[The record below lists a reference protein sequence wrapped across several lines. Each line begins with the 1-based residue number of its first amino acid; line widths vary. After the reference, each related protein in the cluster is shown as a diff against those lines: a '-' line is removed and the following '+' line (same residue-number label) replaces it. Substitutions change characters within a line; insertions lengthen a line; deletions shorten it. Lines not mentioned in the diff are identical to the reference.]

1 MQQLWRVF
9 CILCLALSSFKESG
23 SPSPTNILYTMKAVL
38 VWPLFLYVCLSIVAA
53 KTVQTKFDANTL
65 HTNRALA
72 AETQMVDDGSGK
84 VEVRVKFYEC
94 IQQSAFSLAN
104 MAILALR

>member
-1 MQQLWRVF
+1 M
-9 CILCLALSSFKESG
+9 
-23 SPSPTNILYTMKAVL
+23 
-38 VWPLFLYVCLSIVAA
+38 
-53 KTVQTKFDANTL
+53 QTKFDANTL

-94 IQQSAFSLAN
+94 MPQSAFSLAD
-104 MAILALR
+104 MAVPALATFFSDTLESN